1 MRYFS
6 LFDSYFFVLRFVF
19 LVFLCTYSWLLWPT
33 SAIDCLERLVFEM
46 IYCTGWHRKL
56 NVTNLCDIIL
66 MPMTWSN
73 TERFS
78 KFFHSEAQQQD
89 TFAMRWSLKI
99 SPYLE
104 HIIRPHRS
112 TTYVDAAYR
121 YQPSSVVCL
130 SVCRSVC
137 RSVGRSLLDLCGH
150 IKVICLSGVTG
161 KINRTVQLCSIVQHC
176 VFAQFLEQFN
186 RSLGWVFLTGPI
198 SLYLPSFVCMCIL
211 CLLYMYYC
219 NMVRW
224 TWWDWSLFL
233 RTTTSFSALTLSVGS
248 FDP

>member
-19 LVFLCTYSWLLWPT
+19 LVFLCTYSWLLLQSIAWKDWSLKWSIVQGDT
-33 SAIDCLERLVFEM
+33 ENLMFA
-46 IYCTGWHRKL
+46 
-56 NVTNLCDIIL
+56 NVTYLCDIIL

-89 TFAMRWSLKI
+89 TFAMRRWLKI

-104 HIIRPHRS
+104 HIIRPHHS

-130 SVCRSVC
+130 FVCRSVC

-150 IKVICLSGVTG
+150 IKVICLSGVRG

-176 VFAQFLEQFN
+176 VFAQFL
-186 RSLGWVFLTGPI
+186 GTV
-198 SLYLPSFVCMCIL
+198 
-211 CLLYMYYC
+211 
-219 NMVRW
+219 
-224 TWWDWSLFL
+224 
-233 RTTTSFSALTLSVGS
+233 
-248 FDP
+248 